1 MSMQAVNNS
10 SRIQNSKAIIL
21 FKISKYIYLAL
32 VVMLPVIA
40 LALSILISL
49 SLGLI
54 NGIEEVIE
62 EVIDAAQFEAYLID
76 SLLFTTML
84 FGFLFFTVIAP
95 MTLMLS
101 LLIIEGVTAI
111 WSIAQVS
118 LLCIFNKRPKLLPV
132 VILFRIL
139 TVLFGIATIICTVLL
154 FTQTIC
160 VYDFLRTVVFFFG
173 GSIVL
178 NLAVE

>member
-54 NGIEEVIE
+54 NGIEEVI
-62 EVIDAAQFEAYLID
+62 DAAQFEAYLID
-76 SLLFTTML
+76 SLLFTTM
-84 FGFLFFTVIAP
+84 FSGFLFFTAIAP
-95 MTLMLS
+95 MTLILS

-132 VILFRIL
+132 VIIFRTL
-139 TVLFGIATIICTVLL
+139 TVLFSIASIICTVLL

-160 VYDFLRTVVFFFG
+160 VYDFFRTAVFFFG